1 MLQTLIPMNYEMF
14 MIMVGLGGQAI
25 FFMRWVVQYM
35 ATHKNKKP
43 TIPLS
48 FFTLSIVGS
57 FFVLFY
63 AWYRQDIVFLI
74 QQCALL
80 VFYFANLLYYFKKP
94 TISDGM
100 RSSS

>member
-1 MLQTLIPMNYEMF
+1 MLQALGLSFEMF
-14 MIMVGLGGQAI
+14 MILVGLGGQAI

-35 ATHKNKKP
+35 ATHKHKKP

-48 FFTLSIVGS
+48 FFVLSIVGS

-74 QQCALL
+74 QQTALL
-80 VFYFANLLYYFKKP
+80 FFYFGNLLYYFRKP
-94 TISDGM
+94 KIPDGM
-100 RSSS
+100 KSVS